1 MQGLSSPDTRPAI
14 ATSIAGPLLL
24 TKDCKPT
31 MPQILSPNVLT
42 TLAPGLVLNGL
53 AWVHA
58 RAVTHYSLQERE
70 RPPMERLPRWE
81 RWRAILT
88 GWPCSRP
95 RNCRTPLDVGLSFM
109 THRIAIAEEKFLEVW
124 LVPQADARGVAV
136 LFPAYAESK
145 DTLLQTAAILHR
157 LGYTILMVDFR
168 GAGGSS
174 GTNTTLG
181 WREAED
187 VAAAARYARQL
198 YPDRPLVLF
207 GMSMGA
213 VAIARAIALYG
224 VDATAAILECP
235 FDRLISAVR
244 HRLQVVGAPSFPLAE
259 LIVFWGSLEYGSNGF
274 THNPIEYA
282 RSVSCPT
289 LVMRGDRDPRV
300 TREEVAGFVGNL
312 RGEKRSISV
321 PGAGHELLAD
331 FNPELW
337 QQEVEKFL
345 SQNLPA

>member
-1 MQGLSSPDTRPAI
+1 
-14 ATSIAGPLLL
+14 
-24 TKDCKPT
+24 

-42 TLAPGLVLNGL
+42 TIAPGLVLNGL

-70 RPPMERLPRWE
+70 RPPMEMLPWWE
-81 RWRAILT
+81 RWRAILM

-95 RNCRTPLDVGLSFM
+95 RNRRTPLDVGLPFM
-109 THRIAIAEEKFLEVW
+109 THRMAIAGEEFLEAW
-124 LVPQADARGVAV
+124 LVPQSDARGVAV

-145 DTLLQTAAILHR
+145 DTLLPAAAILYG
-157 LGYTILMVDFR
+157 LGYATLLVDFR

-187 VAAAARYARQL
+187 VAVAARYARQL
-198 YPDRPLVLF
+198 YPGRQLVLF

-224 VDATAAILECP
+224 VEATATILECP

-244 HRLQVVGAPSFPLAE
+244 HRLQVVGVPAFPLAE

-282 RSVSCPT
+282 RSLACPS

-300 TREEVAGFVGNL
+300 TREEVMGFVDNL
-312 RGEKRSISV
+312 RGDKRFISV

-337 QQEVEKFL
+337 QQEVETFL
-345 SQNLPA
+345 VQIF